1 MYYFYNQEKRELIF
15 TWKKTDME
23 KQLWT
28 AISHLETRM
37 ETAWDCGQEVLSSS
51 SGSDTN
57 QLNDLG
63 QVI

>member
-1 MYYFYNQEKRELIF
+1 MIF
-15 TWKKTDME
+15 TWE
-23 KQLWT
+23 KRDIGETTLD
-28 AISHLETRM
+28 SHFTLRNQDGESLGQ
-37 ETAWDCGQEVLSSS
+37 CGQEVLSSS